1 MKTYRYCQEV
11 KAFRI
16 KRIIAAVSY
25 THHGYPETKYVLI
38 PYDDLETAILVDGKY
53 MDEHCPAEGGW
64 YMHHSDGPTYC
75 RHDDFDKHYE
85 CCNG

>member
-1 MKTYRYCQEV
+1 MKTYRYCREV

-16 KRIIAAVSY
+16 KKIIAAIYY

-53 MDEHCPAEGGW
+53 MDEYCPDEGGW
-64 YMHHSDGPTYC
+64 YIHTTDGPT
-75 RHDDFDKHYE
+75 HIPHEVFSKKYE
-85 CCNG
+85 CCDG

>member
-1 MKTYRYCQEV
+1 MKTYRYCREV

-16 KRIIAAVSY
+16 KKIIAAVYY

-53 MDEHCPAEGGW
+53 MDEYCPDEGGW
-64 YMHHSDGPTYC
+64 YIKKEDGAAHI
-75 RHDDFDKHYE
+75 RHEVFSKKYE
-85 CCNG
+85 CCDG